1 VLNNLLYAKKKLC
14 STRLPE
20 DDPVEAVLALIHQEK
35 NLETGVLACTAGNRT
50 LLLFVLQDDLYAAC
64 ELMGNQVKSLL
75 ISDCLKQVSESEGE
89 LGLYEISPVLF
100 KAILCLGQLEPK
112 VLGASNFIDIEQLL
126 SHIDQEKEEA
136 VLLLR
141 QGEELNLFYFSE
153 GVLCDAYLEETEEMR
168 EEPELRDKLLLYAYA
183 SQENP
188 VSILL
193 YEDIIVSPESDCKAL
208 ENKPAEGQVPDP
220 QVLDSQEKKESLIPL
235 EVQAEDMPSS
245 EISGLSE
252 DLDEV
257 PHEVPHIEKRCDPQI
272 DKVQESLP
280 EAKENGVETL
290 LEEIPVSEKLLEKSP
305 EILADPSSEKR
316 PDLWLEVLSG
326 DRVGLLIRL
335 ASERLSFGRGK
346 VDVRFSDPQISRYHA
361 ELKRSPSG
369 LTLTDQHSTNGVFV
383 NGKKITKE
391 ELSVDDVIRIGDTSL
406 KVIYSK

>member
-1 VLNNLLYAKKKLC
+1 VLNNLLCDPKKC
-14 STRLPE
+14 ASRRLPG
-20 DDPVEAVLALIHQEK
+20 DDFLKEVTAWIQEKGPLGTALLALRAE
-35 NLETGVLACTAGNRT
+35 RRR
-50 LLLFVLQDDLYAAC
+50 LLLLILQDHFYAAFTMFGHKLEPLLLSDFMKTAAQSEE
-64 ELMGNQVKSLL
+64 EL
-75 ISDCLKQVSESEGE
+75 E
-89 LGLYEISPVLF
+89 LYEISPVLF
-100 KAILCLGQLEPK
+100 KAVLCLGQLEPK

-126 SHIDQEKEEA
+126 SHIDQKKEEA
-136 VLLLR
+136 VLLLH
-141 QGEELNLFYFSE
+141 QEEDLNLFYFSE

-168 EEPELRDKLLLYAYA
+168 EDPELRDKLLLYAYA
-183 SQENP
+183 SQEKP

-193 YEDIIVSPESDCKAL
+193 YEDIIISPASDCEAL

-220 QVLDSQEKKESLIPL
+220 QVLDSQEKEENLIPL
-235 EVQAEDMPSS
+235 EAQAENMPSS
-245 EISGLSE
+245 EISDLSE

-305 EILADPSSEKR
+305 EILEDPSPEKR

-369 LTLTDQHSTNGVFV
+369 LTLTDQHSTNGVFI